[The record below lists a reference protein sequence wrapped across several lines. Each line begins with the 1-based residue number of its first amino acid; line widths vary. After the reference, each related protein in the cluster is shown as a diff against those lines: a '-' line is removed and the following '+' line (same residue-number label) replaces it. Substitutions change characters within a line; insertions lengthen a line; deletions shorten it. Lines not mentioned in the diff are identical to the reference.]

1 MKTLSLIVAM
11 AENRCIGIE
20 NRLPWH
26 LPEDL
31 KFFKRTT
38 LGKPIIMGRKTFDS
52 IGKPLPGRTSIVI
65 TRNQAWQHEGV
76 KVVNTLEAAIEAA
89 RQVCDASNVDEAVII
104 GGEQIYRLA
113 LEHVNCLYITRV
125 KAVVEGDAFFPEF
138 NQSQW
143 RIADKSEHF
152 SDERNPYDYTVEC
165 WVKN

>member
-1 MKTLSLIVAM
+1 MIISLS
-11 AENRCIGIE
+11 GT
-20 NRLPWH
+20 
-26 LPEDL
+26 D
-31 KFFKRTT
+31 
-38 LGKPIIMGRKTFDS
+38 
-52 IGKPLPGRTSIVI
+52 
-65 TRNQAWQHEGV
+65 
-76 KVVNTLEAAIEAA
+76 AAITAKTECRIA
-89 RQVCDASNVDEAVII
+89 II

>member
-31 KFFKRTT
+31 KFFKKTT

-52 IGKPLPGRTSIVI
+52 IGKPLPGRTNIVV
-65 TRNQAWQHEGV
+65 TRNEAWQHEAV
-76 KVVNTLEAAIEAA
+76 KVVNTLEAAIKEA
-89 RQVCDASNVDEAVII
+89 RHVCEENGIDEAVII
-104 GGEQIYRLA
+104 GGEQIYHLA
-113 LEHVNCLYITRV
+113 LDYVNCLYITRI

-138 NQSQW
+138 DQSKW
-143 RIADKSEHF
+143 RIADKIEHF